1 MARIKAFL
9 LNLGL
14 LVALSFATG
23 SLSSLFLAGLDW
35 IQHNGSYVYA
45 LPILG
50 LVFASVPFPAYLIIP
65 ASWLSHL
72 AGASVGREGVAVAMG
87 RVLGEKIPESPD
99 FSKDLFS
106 KAGMAAGFASVF
118 GTPLAGA
125 FFALEVGVVGKINF
139 RHIPACLL
147 AAFFANYVS
156 LHVYDTKHLSYP
168 SIFLP
173 SFSASLCAKLALLG
187 LFLALIALV
196 YKRSESIIISA
207 FDKSPVQGPLKGILA
222 GLILFGVLSIPV
234 FHETPG
240 LGAEFLL
247 RPFTAVAPDFALWKL
262 LATNLSLG
270 LGFKGGEATPLFLIG
285 SHAASGFASWLSL
298 PLGLSAAIGFVSL
311 YGGLAKTPLAA
322 TFLGMELFG
331 PSAWFIFL
339 IITLIVLYGSGKKG
353 IFASQTWADYLP
365 KPLY

>member
-1 MARIKAFL
+1 
-9 LNLGL
+9 

-35 IQHNGSYVYA
+35 IQHHGSYLYA

-50 LVFASVPFPAYLIIP
+50 LVFQSFPFPAYLIIP
-65 ASWLSHL
+65 ATWLSHL
-72 AGASVGREGVAVAMG
+72 AGASVGREGTAVTIG
-87 RVLGEKIPESPD
+87 RVLGERISSSTIFP
-99 FSKDLFS
+99 

-125 FFALEVGVVGKINF
+125 FFALEVGEVGKINF
-139 RHIPACLL
+139 RHLPACLF
-147 AAFFANYVS
+147 AAFSANFVS
-156 LHVYDTKHLSYP
+156 LHVYGTKHLSYP
-168 SIFLP
+168 AIFLP
-173 SFSASLCAKLALLG
+173 SFTGEFYAKLALMG
-187 LFLALIALV
+187 LFLALIAFL

-207 FDKSPVQGPLKGILA
+207 FDKLPVQGPLKGILA

-234 FHETPG
+234 FHESTG
-240 LGAEFLL
+240 LGSEFLL
-247 RPFTAVAPDFALWKL
+247 RPFITVMPDFALWKL

-285 SHAASGFASWLSL
+285 SHAASGFASWFGL
-298 PLGLSAAIGFVSL
+298 PIGLAAAIGFVSL

-322 TFLGMELFG
+322 TFLGVELFG
-331 PSAWFIFL
+331 PSAWFCYLF
-339 IITLIVLYGSGKKG
+339 ITLIVLFGSGKKG
-353 IFASQTWADYLP
+353 IFSNQTWADYLP

>member
-35 IQHNGSYVYA
+35 IQHHGSYLYA

-50 LVFASVPFPAYLIIP
+50 LVFQSFPFPAYLIIP
-65 ASWLSHL
+65 ATWLSHL
-72 AGASVGREGVAVAMG
+72 AGASVGREGTAVTMG
-87 RVLGEKIPESPD
+87 RVLGERISSSTIFP
-99 FSKDLFS
+99 

-125 FFALEVGVVGKINF
+125 FFALEVGEVGKINF
-139 RHIPACLL
+139 RHLPACLF
-147 AAFFANYVS
+147 AAFSANFVS
-156 LHVYDTKHLSYP
+156 LHVYGTKHLSYP
-168 SIFLP
+168 AIFLP
-173 SFSASLCAKLALLG
+173 SFSGEFYAKLALMG
-187 LFLALIALV
+187 LFLALIAFL

-207 FDKSPVQGPLKGILA
+207 FDKLPVQGPLKGILA

-240 LGAEFLL
+240 LGSQFLL
-247 RPFTAVAPDFALWKL
+247 RPFTAVVPDFALWKL

-285 SHAASGFASWLSL
+285 SHAASGFASWFGL
-298 PLGLSAAIGFVSL
+298 PIGLAAAVGFVSL

-322 TFLGMELFG
+322 TLLGVELFG
-331 PSAWFIFL
+331 PSAWFCYL
-339 IITLIVLYGSGKKG
+339 LITLIVLFGSGKKG
-353 IFASQTWADYLP
+353 LFSFQTWADYLP

>member
-1 MARIKAFL
+1 

-35 IQHNGSYVYA
+35 IQHNGSYLYA
-45 LPILG
+45 LPLLG
-50 LVFASVPFPAYLIIP
+50 LIFQSIPFPAYLIIP
-65 ASWLSHL
+65 ATWLSHL
-72 AGASVGREGVAVAMG
+72 AGASVGREGVAVTMG
-87 RVLGEKIPESPD
+87 RVLGEKISSSTIFP
-99 FSKDLFS
+99 KALFP

-125 FFALEVGVVGKINF
+125 FFALEVGEVGKINF

-147 AAFFANYVS
+147 AAFFANYVGE
-156 LHVYDTKHLSYP
+156 HVYGTKHLSYP
-168 SIFLP
+168 IIYLP
-173 SFSASLCAKLALLG
+173 EFSGTFYAKLALLG
-187 LFLALIALV
+187 LFLALIAFL
-196 YKRSESIIISA
+196 YKRSESFILSA
-207 FDKSPVQGPLKGILA
+207 FDKSPVQGYQKGILA
-222 GLILFGVLSIPV
+222 GVILFGVLSIPV
-234 FHETPG
+234 FHETHG

-247 RPFTAVAPDFALWKL
+247 RPFTAVAPDFALWKM

-322 TFLGMELFG
+322 TFLGVELFG
-331 PSAWFIFL
+331 PSAWFCYLF
-339 IITLIVLYGSGKKG
+339 ITLIVLFGSGKKG
-353 IFASQTWADYLP
+353 IISNQTWADYLP

>member
-35 IQHNGSYVYA
+35 IQHNGSYLYA
-45 LPILG
+45 LPLVG
-50 LVFASVPFPAYLIIP
+50 LLFQSFKVPTYLIIP
-65 ASWLSHL
+65 TTWLSHL

-87 RVLGEKIPESPD
+87 RILGEKIPESPD

-106 KAGMAAGFASVF
+106 KAGMAAGFASIF

-156 LHVYDTKHLSYP
+156 LHVYGTKHLSYP

-173 SFSASLCAKLALLG
+173 EFSASFYAKLALLG
-187 LFLALIALV
+187 LFLALIALA

-207 FDKSPVQGPLKGILA
+207 FEKSPVQGPLKGILA
-222 GLILFGVLSIPV
+222 GSVLFGILITPV
-234 FHETPG
+234 FHETIG
-240 LGAEFLL
+240 LGSEFLL
-247 RPFTAVAPDFALWKL
+247 RPFTSVSPDFALWKL

-285 SHAASGFASWLSL
+285 SHAASGFASWFAL
-298 PLGLSAAIGFVSL
+298 PLGLAAAVGFVSL
-311 YGGLAKTPLAA
+311 YGGLAKTPIAA
-322 TFLGMELFG
+322 TLLGVELFG
-331 PSAWFIFL
+331 PSAWFIYF
-339 IITLIVLYGSGKKG
+339 IITLIVLFGSGKKG

-365 KPLY
+365 KPIY

>member
-35 IQHNGSYVYA
+35 IQHHGSYLYA
-45 LPILG
+45 LPIVG
-50 LVFASVPFPAYLIIP
+50 LVFQSFPFPAYLIIP
-65 ASWLSHL
+65 ATWLSHL
-72 AGASVGREGVAVAMG
+72 AGASVGREGTAVTMG
-87 RVLGEKIPESPD
+87 RVLGEKISSSSVFP
-99 FSKDLFS
+99 

-125 FFALEVGVVGKINF
+125 FFALEVGEVGKINF
-139 RHIPACLL
+139 RHLPACVF
-147 AAFFANYVS
+147 AAFSANFVS
-156 LHVYDTKHLSYP
+156 LHVYGTKHLSYP
-168 SIFLP
+168 VLFLP
-173 SFSASLCAKLALLG
+173 SFSGEFYAKLALMG
-187 LFLALIALV
+187 LFLALIAFL
-196 YKRSESIIISA
+196 YKRSESIIISS
-207 FDKSPVQGPLKGILA
+207 FDKLPVQGPLKGILA
-222 GLILFGVLSIPV
+222 GLILLGVLSIPV
-234 FHETPG
+234 FHETSG
-240 LGAEFLL
+240 LGSKFLL
-247 RPFTAVAPDFALWKL
+247 RPFEEVAPDFALWKL

-285 SHAASGFASWLSL
+285 SHAASGFASWFGL
-298 PLGLSAAIGFVSL
+298 PIGLAAAIGFVSL

-331 PSAWFIFL
+331 PSAWFCYL
-339 IITLIVLYGSGKKG
+339 IITLIVLFGSGKKG
-353 IFASQTWADYLP
+353 IFSNQTWADYLP

>member
-1 MARIKAFL
+1 
-9 LNLGL
+9 

-35 IQHNGSYVYA
+35 IQHHGSYLYA

-50 LVFASVPFPAYLIIP
+50 LVFQSFSFPAYLIIP
-65 ASWLSHL
+65 ATWLSHL
-72 AGASVGREGVAVAMG
+72 AGASVGREGTAVTMG
-87 RVLGEKIPESPD
+87 RVLGEKITSSSVFP
-99 FSKDLFS
+99 

-125 FFALEVGVVGKINF
+125 FFALEVGEVGKINF
-139 RHIPACLL
+139 RHLPACLFT
-147 AAFFANYVS
+147 AFSANFVS
-156 LHVYDTKHLSYP
+156 LHVYGTKHLSYP
-168 SIFLP
+168 VLFLP
-173 SFSASLCAKLALLG
+173 SFSGEFYAKLALMG
-187 LFLALIALV
+187 LFLALIAFL

-207 FDKSPVQGPLKGILA
+207 FDKLPVQGPLKGILA

-234 FHETPG
+234 FHETSG
-240 LGAEFLL
+240 LGSEFLL
-247 RPFTAVAPDFALWKL
+247 RPFEEVAPDFALWKL

-285 SHAASGFASWLSL
+285 SHAASGFATWFSL
-298 PLGLSAAIGFVSL
+298 PLSLSAAIGFVSL

-331 PSAWFIFL
+331 PSAWFCYLF
-339 IITLIVLYGSGKKG
+339 ITLIVLFGSGKKG
-353 IFASQTWADYLP
+353 IFSNQTWANYLP

>member
-1 MARIKAFL
+1 
-9 LNLGL
+9 
-14 LVALSFATG
+14 
-23 SLSSLFLAGLDW
+23 
-35 IQHNGSYVYA
+35 
-45 LPILG
+45 
-50 LVFASVPFPAYLIIP
+50 
-65 ASWLSHL
+65 
-72 AGASVGREGVAVAMG
+72 VGREGVAVAMG
-87 RVLGEKIPESPD
+87 RVLGDKIKSSSVFP
-99 FSKDLFS
+99 

-125 FFALEVGVVGKINF
+125 FFALEVGEVGKINF
-139 RHIPACLL
+139 RHLPACLL

-156 LHVYDTKHLSYP
+156 LHVCDTKHLSYP

-222 GLILFGVLSIPV
+222 GLILLGVLSIPV
-234 FHETPG
+234 FHETTG

-322 TFLGMELFG
+322 TFLGIELFG
-331 PSAWFIFL
+331 PSAWFVYL
-339 IITLIVLYGSGKKG
+339 IITLIVLFGSGKKG
-353 IFASQTWADYLP
+353 IFASQTWANYLP

>member
-1 MARIKAFL
+1 
-9 LNLGL
+9 
-14 LVALSFATG
+14 LVALSCATG

-35 IQHNGSYVYA
+35 IQHHGSYLYA

-50 LVFASVPFPAYLIIP
+50 LVFQSFPFPAYLIIP
-65 ASWLSHL
+65 ATWLSHL
-72 AGASVGREGVAVAMG
+72 AGASVGREGTAVTMG
-87 RVLGEKIPESPD
+87 RVLGERISSSTIFP
-99 FSKDLFS
+99 

-139 RHIPACLL
+139 RHLPACLF
-147 AAFFANYVS
+147 AAFSANFVS
-156 LHVYDTKHLSYP
+156 LHVYGTKHLSYP
-168 SIFLP
+168 VLFLP
-173 SFSASLCAKLALLG
+173 SFSGEFYAKLALMG
-187 LFLALIALV
+187 LFLALIAFL

-207 FDKSPVQGPLKGILA
+207 FDKLPVQGPLKGILA

-234 FHETPG
+234 FHESSG
-240 LGAEFLL
+240 LGSEFLL
-247 RPFTAVAPDFALWKL
+247 RPFTTVVPDFALWKL

-285 SHAASGFASWLSL
+285 SHAASGFASWFGL
-298 PLGLSAAIGFVSL
+298 PIGLAAAIGFVSL

-322 TFLGMELFG
+322 TLLGVELFG
-331 PSAWFIFL
+331 PSAWFCYL
-339 IITLIVLYGSGKKG
+339 IITLIVLFGSGKKG
-353 IFASQTWADYLP
+353 IFSNQTWADYLP

>member
-23 SLSSLFLAGLDW
+23 SLSSLFLIGLDW
-35 IQHNGSYVYA
+35 IQHHGSYLYA

-50 LVFASVPFPAYLIIP
+50 LVFASFPFPAYLIIP
-65 ASWLSHL
+65 TTWLSHL

-87 RVLGEKIPESPD
+87 RILGEKIPESPD

-106 KAGMAAGFASVF
+106 KAGMAAGFASIF

-156 LHVYDTKHLSYP
+156 LHVYGTKHLSYP

-173 SFSASLCAKLALLG
+173 SFSAVFYSKLALLG

-196 YKRSESIIISA
+196 YKRSESITISA

-222 GLILFGVLSIPV
+222 GLILFGVLCIPV

-262 LATNLSLG
+262 IATNLSLG

-298 PLGLSAAIGFVSL
+298 PLGLSAAIGFVAL

-331 PSAWFIFL
+331 PSAWFIYL
-339 IITLIVLYGSGKKG
+339 IITLIVLFGSGKKG

>member
-35 IQHNGSYVYA
+35 IQHNGSYLYA

-50 LVFASVPFPAYLIIP
+50 LVFQSFTFPAYLIIP
-65 ASWLSHL
+65 ATWLSHL

-87 RVLGEKIPESPD
+87 RVLGEKITS
-99 FSKDLFS
+99 SSVFS
-106 KAGMAAGFASVF
+106 KAGMAAGFASIF

-156 LHVYDTKHLSYP
+156 LHVYGTKHLSYP

-173 SFSASLCAKLALLG
+173 SFSAVFYAKLALLG

-222 GLILFGVLSIPV
+222 GLILFGVLIIPV
-234 FHETPG
+234 FHESSG
-240 LGAEFLL
+240 LGSEFLL
-247 RPFTAVAPDFALWKL
+247 RPFTSVAPDFALWKL
-262 LATNLSLG
+262 IATNLSLG

-298 PLGLSAAIGFVSL
+298 PLGLSAAIGFVGL

-331 PSAWFIFL
+331 PSAWFIYL
-339 IITLIVLYGSGKKG
+339 IITLIVLFGSGKKG
-353 IFASQTWADYLP
+353 IFASQTWANYLP
-365 KPLY
+365 KPIY

>member
-9 LNLGL
+9 TNLGL

-35 IQHNGSYVYA
+35 IQHHGSYLYA

-50 LVFASVPFPAYLIIP
+50 LVFQSFPFPAYLIIP
-65 ASWLSHL
+65 ATWLSHL
-72 AGASVGREGVAVAMG
+72 AGASVGREGTAVTMG
-87 RVLGEKIPESPD
+87 RVLGERISSSTIFP
-99 FSKDLFS
+99 

-125 FFALEVGVVGKINF
+125 FFALEVGEVGKIHF
-139 RHIPACLL
+139 RHLPACLF
-147 AAFFANYVS
+147 AAFSANFVS
-156 LHVYDTKHLSYP
+156 LHVYGTKHLSYP
-168 SIFLP
+168 VLFLP
-173 SFSASLCAKLALLG
+173 AFSGEFYAKLALMG
-187 LFLALIALV
+187 LFLALIAFL

-207 FDKSPVQGPLKGILA
+207 FDKLPVQGPLKGILA

-240 LGAEFLL
+240 LGSQFLL
-247 RPFTAVAPDFALWKL
+247 RPFTAVVPDFALWKL

-298 PLGLSAAIGFVSL
+298 PIGLAAAIGFVSL

-331 PSAWFIFL
+331 PSAWFCYL
-339 IITLIVLYGSGKKG
+339 LITLIVLFGSGKKG
-353 IFASQTWADYLP
+353 IFSNQTWAAYLP

>member
-14 LVALSFATG
+14 LVALSFATV

-35 IQHNGSYVYA
+35 IQHHGSYLYA

-50 LVFASVPFPAYLIIP
+50 LVFQSFPFPAYLIIP
-65 ASWLSHL
+65 ATWLSHL
-72 AGASVGREGVAVAMG
+72 AGASVGREGTAVTMG
-87 RVLGEKIPESPD
+87 RVLGERISSSTIFP
-99 FSKDLFS
+99 

-118 GTPLAGA
+118 GTPFAGA
-125 FFALEVGVVGKINF
+125 FFALEVGEVGKINF
-139 RHIPACLL
+139 RHLPACLF
-147 AAFFANYVS
+147 AAFSANFVS
-156 LHVYDTKHLSYP
+156 LHVYGTKHLPYP
-168 SIFLP
+168 ATFLP
-173 SFSASLCAKLALLG
+173 SFSGEFYAKLALMG
-187 LFLALIALV
+187 VFLALIAFL

-207 FDKSPVQGPLKGILA
+207 FDKLPVQGPLKGILA

-234 FHETPG
+234 FHESTG
-240 LGAEFLL
+240 LGSEFLL
-247 RPFTAVAPDFALWKL
+247 RPFTTVVPDFALWKL

-285 SHAASGFASWLSL
+285 SHAASGFASWFGL
-298 PLGLSAAIGFVSL
+298 PIGLAAAIGFVSL

-322 TFLGMELFG
+322 TLLGVELFG
-331 PSAWFIFL
+331 PSAWFCYL
-339 IITLIVLYGSGKKG
+339 IVTLIVLFGSGKKG
-353 IFASQTWADYLP
+353 IFSNQTWADYLP

>member
-87 RVLGEKIPESPD
+87 RVIGEKIPESPD

-222 GLILFGVLSIPV
+222 GLILLGVLSIPV

>member
-9 LNLGL
+9 MNLGL
-14 LVALSFATG
+14 LLALSFATG

-35 IQHNGSYVYA
+35 IQHNGSYLYA

-50 LVFASVPFPAYLIIP
+50 LVFQSFPVPAYLIIP
-65 ASWLSHL
+65 ATWLSHL
-72 AGASVGREGVAVAMG
+72 AGASVGREGVAVTMG
-87 RVLGEKIPESPD
+87 RVLGEK
-99 FSKDLFS
+99 FSSSSIFP

-125 FFALEVGVVGKINF
+125 FFALEVGEVGKINF
-139 RHIPACLL
+139 RHIPACLF
-147 AAFFANYVS
+147 AAFTANYVS
-156 LHVYDTKHLSYP
+156 LHVYGTKHLSYP
-168 SIFLP
+168 TIFLP
-173 SFSASLCAKLALLG
+173 EFSASLCGKLALLG
-187 LFLALIALV
+187 LFLALIAFL
-196 YKRSESIIISA
+196 YKRSESIIISV

-222 GLILFGVLSIPV
+222 GLILFGALSIPV
-234 FHETPG
+234 FHETSG
-240 LGAEFLL
+240 LGSEFLL
-247 RPFTAVAPDFALWKL
+247 RPFSTVSPDFALWKL

-298 PLGLSAAIGFVSL
+298 PLGLSAAIGFISL

-322 TFLGMELFG
+322 TLLGIELFG
-331 PSAWFIFL
+331 PSAWFAYL
-339 IITLIVLYGSGKKG
+339 IITLIVLFGSGKKG

-365 KPLY
+365 KPIY

>member
-35 IQHNGSYVYA
+35 IQHHGSYLYA

-50 LVFASVPFPAYLIIP
+50 LVFQSFPFPAYLIIP
-65 ASWLSHL
+65 ATWLSHL
-72 AGASVGREGVAVAMG
+72 AGASVGREGTAVTMG
-87 RVLGEKIPESPD
+87 RVLGERISSSTIFP
-99 FSKDLFS
+99 

-125 FFALEVGVVGKINF
+125 FFALEVGEVGKINF
-139 RHIPACLL
+139 RHLPACVF
-147 AAFFANYVS
+147 AAFSANFVS
-156 LHVYDTKHLSYP
+156 LHVYGTKHLSYP
-168 SIFLP
+168 VLFLP
-173 SFSASLCAKLALLG
+173 SFSGEFYAKLALMG
-187 LFLALIALV
+187 LFLALIAFL
-196 YKRSESIIISA
+196 YKRSESIIISS
-207 FDKSPVQGPLKGILA
+207 FDKLPVQGPLKGILA
-222 GLILFGVLSIPV
+222 GLILLGVLSIPV
-234 FHETPG
+234 FHETSG
-240 LGAEFLL
+240 LGSKFLL
-247 RPFTAVAPDFALWKL
+247 RPFEEVAPDFALWKL

-285 SHAASGFASWLSL
+285 SHAASGFASWFGL
-298 PLGLSAAIGFVSL
+298 PIGLAAAIGFVSL

-331 PSAWFIFL
+331 PSAWFCYL
-339 IITLIVLYGSGKKG
+339 IITLIVLFGSGKKG
-353 IFASQTWADYLP
+353 IFSNQTWADYLP

>member
-1 MARIKAFL
+1 
-9 LNLGL
+9 

-35 IQHNGSYVYA
+35 IQQNGSYLYA

-50 LVFASVPFPAYLIIP
+50 LVFQSFPFPAYLIIP
-65 ASWLSHL
+65 ATWLSHL

-87 RVLGEKIPESPD
+87 RVLGEKITS
-99 FSKDLFS
+99 SSVFS
-106 KAGMAAGFASVF
+106 KAGMAAGFASIF

-125 FFALEVGVVGKINF
+125 FFALEVGEVGKINF
-139 RHIPACLL
+139 RHLPACLL
-147 AAFFANYVS
+147 AAFFANNFS
-156 LHVYDTKHLSYP
+156 LHVYGTKHLSYP

-173 SFSASLCAKLALLG
+173 SFSASLYAKLALLG
-187 LFLALIALV
+187 LFLALIAFL

-207 FDKSPVQGPLKGILA
+207 FDKSPVQGPLKGFLA

-234 FHETPG
+234 FHESSG
-240 LGAEFLL
+240 LGSEFLL
-247 RPFTAVAPDFALWKL
+247 RPFTAVSSDFALWKL
-262 LATNLSLG
+262 LATNVSLG
-270 LGFKGGEATPLFLIG
+270 LGFKGGAATPLFLIG

-298 PLGLSAAIGFVSL
+298 PLGLSAAIGFVGL

-331 PSAWFIFL
+331 PSAWFIYL
-339 IITLIVLYGSGKKG
+339 IITLIVLFGSGKKG

>member
-35 IQHNGSYVYA
+35 IQHHGSYLYA

-50 LVFASVPFPAYLIIP
+50 LVFQSFPFPAYLIIP
-65 ASWLSHL
+65 ATWLSHL
-72 AGASVGREGVAVAMG
+72 AGASVGREGTAVTMG
-87 RVLGEKIPESPD
+87 QVLGEKIS
-99 FSKDLFS
+99 SSSLFP

-125 FFALEVGVVGKINF
+125 FFALEVGEVGKINF
-139 RHIPACLL
+139 RHLPACLF
-147 AAFFANYVS
+147 AAFSANFVS
-156 LHVYDTKHLSYP
+156 LHVYGTKHLSYP
-168 SIFLP
+168 AIFLL
-173 SFSASLCAKLALLG
+173 SFSGEFYAKLALMG
-187 LFLALIALV
+187 LFLALIAFL
-196 YKRSESIIISA
+196 YKRSESFIISA
-207 FDKSPVQGPLKGILA
+207 FDKLPVQGPLKGILA
-222 GLILFGVLSIPV
+222 GLILFGVLSIPE
-234 FHETPG
+234 FHESTG
-240 LGAEFLL
+240 LGSEFLL
-247 RPFTAVAPDFALWKL
+247 RPFTTVVSDFALWKL

-285 SHAASGFASWLSL
+285 SHAATGFASWFGL
-298 PLGLSAAIGFVSL
+298 PIGLAAAIGFVSL

-322 TFLGMELFG
+322 TLLGVELFG
-331 PSAWFIFL
+331 PSAWYCYL
-339 IITLIVLYGSGKKG
+339 IITLIVLFGSGKKG
-353 IFASQTWADYLP
+353 IFSNQTWADYLP

>member
-9 LNLGL
+9 FNLGL

-23 SLSSLFLAGLDW
+23 SLSSLFLFGLDW
-35 IQHNGSYVYA
+35 IQHNGSYLYA

-50 LVFASVPFPAYLIIP
+50 LVFASFPFPTYLIIP
-65 ASWLSHL
+65 ATWLSHL

-87 RVLGEKIPESPD
+87 RVLGEKITSSSVFP
-99 FSKDLFS
+99 

-125 FFALEVGVVGKINF
+125 FFALEVGEVGKINF
-139 RHIPACLL
+139 RHIPACLF
-147 AAFFANYVS
+147 AAFSANLVS
-156 LHVYDTKHLSYP
+156 LHVYGTKHLSYP

-173 SFSASLCAKLALLG
+173 SFSAVFYAKLALLG

-196 YKRSESIIISA
+196 YKRSESIIIST

-234 FHETPG
+234 FHESSG
-240 LGAEFLL
+240 LGSEFLL
-247 RPFTAVAPDFALWKL
+247 KPFTSVAPDFALWKL
-262 LATNLSLG
+262 IATNLSLG

-322 TFLGMELFG
+322 TFLGIELFG
-331 PSAWFIFL
+331 PSAWFVYL
-339 IITLIVLYGSGKKG
+339 IITLIVLFGSGKKG
-353 IFASQTWADYLP
+353 IFASQTWANYLP

>member
-1 MARIKAFL
+1 M
-9 LNLGL
+9 NLGL
-14 LVALSFATG
+14 LLALSFATG

-35 IQHNGSYVYA
+35 IQHNGSYLYA

-50 LVFASVPFPAYLIIP
+50 LVFASFPFPAYLIIP
-65 ASWLSHL
+65 ATWLSHL
-72 AGASVGREGVAVAMG
+72 AGASVGREGVAVTMG
-87 RVLGEKIPESPD
+87 RVLGERLS
-99 FSKDLFS
+99 SSDLFS
-106 KAGMAAGFASVF
+106 KAGMAAGFASIF

-156 LHVYDTKHLSYP
+156 LHVYGTKHLTYP
-168 SIFLP
+168 SINLP
-173 SFSASLCAKLALLG
+173 AISASFYAKLALLG
-187 LFLALIALV
+187 LFLALIAFL

-207 FDKSPVQGPLKGILA
+207 FDKSPVQGPLKAILA

-234 FHETPG
+234 FRETIG
-240 LGAEFLL
+240 LGSEFLL
-247 RPFTAVAPDFALWKL
+247 RPFEQVAPDFALWKL

-285 SHAASGFASWLSL
+285 SHAASGFAYWLSL
-298 PLGLSAAIGFVSL
+298 PLGLSAAIGFVCL
-311 YGGLAKTPLAA
+311 YGGLAKTPIAA
-322 TFLGMELFG
+322 TFLGIELFG
-331 PSAWFIFL
+331 SSAWFVYL
-339 IITLIVLYGSGKKG
+339 IITLIVLFGSGKKG
-353 IFASQTWADYLP
+353 IFISQTWADYLP

>member
-1 MARIKAFL
+1 

-35 IQHNGSYVYA
+35 IQHHGSYLYA

-50 LVFASVPFPAYLIIP
+50 LVFQSFSFPAYLIIP
-65 ASWLSHL
+65 ATWLSHL
-72 AGASVGREGVAVAMG
+72 AGASVGREGTAVTMG
-87 RVLGEKIPESPD
+87 RVLGEKITSSSVFP
-99 FSKDLFS
+99 

-139 RHIPACLL
+139 RHLPACLFT
-147 AAFFANYVS
+147 AFSANFVS
-156 LHVYDTKHLSYP
+156 LHVYGTKHLSYP
-168 SIFLP
+168 VLFLP
-173 SFSASLCAKLALLG
+173 SFSGEFYAKLALMG
-187 LFLALIALV
+187 LFLALIAFL

-207 FDKSPVQGPLKGILA
+207 FDKLPVQGPLKGILA

-234 FHETPG
+234 FHETSG
-240 LGAEFLL
+240 LGSEFLL
-247 RPFTAVAPDFALWKL
+247 RPFEEVAPDFALWKL

-285 SHAASGFASWLSL
+285 SHAASGFASWFGL
-298 PLGLSAAIGFVSL
+298 PIGLAAAIGFVSL

-331 PSAWFIFL
+331 PSAWFCYLF
-339 IITLIVLYGSGKKG
+339 ITLIVLFGSGKKG
-353 IFASQTWADYLP
+353 IFSNQTWADYLP

>member
-35 IQHNGSYVYA
+35 IQHNGSYLYA
-45 LPILG
+45 LPLVG
-50 LVFASVPFPAYLIIP
+50 LIFQSFKVPAYLIIP
-65 ASWLSHL
+65 ATWLSHL
-72 AGASVGREGVAVAMG
+72 AGASVGREGTAVTMG

-99 FSKDLFS
+99 FSKALFT

-125 FFALEVGVVGKINF
+125 FFALEVGEVGKINF

-156 LHVYDTKHLSYP
+156 LHVYGIKHLSYP
-168 SIFLP
+168 SVFLP
-173 SFSASLCAKLALLG
+173 EFSSAFCAKLALLG
-187 LFLALIALV
+187 LFLALIAFL

-207 FDKSPVQGPLKGILA
+207 FDKLPVQGPLKGILA
-222 GLILFGVLSIPV
+222 GLILFGVFNVPV
-234 FHETPG
+234 FHETIG
-240 LGAEFLL
+240 LSSEFLL
-247 RPFTAVAPDFALWKL
+247 RPFTSVAPDFALWKL

-285 SHAASGFASWLSL
+285 SHAASGFASWLAL

-331 PSAWFIFL
+331 PSAWFIYF
-339 IITLIVLYGSGKKG
+339 IITLIVIFGSGKKG
-353 IFASQTWADYLP
+353 IFSNQTWADYLP
-365 KPLY
+365 KPIY

>member
-35 IQHNGSYVYA
+35 IQHHGSYLYA

-50 LVFASVPFPAYLIIP
+50 LVFQSFPFPAYLIIP
-65 ASWLSHL
+65 ATWLSHL
-72 AGASVGREGVAVAMG
+72 AGASVGREGTAVTMG
-87 RVLGEKIPESPD
+87 RVLGERISSSTIFP
-99 FSKDLFS
+99 

-125 FFALEVGVVGKINF
+125 FFALEVGEVGKINF
-139 RHIPACLL
+139 RHLPACLF
-147 AAFFANYVS
+147 AAFSANFVS
-156 LHVYDTKHLSYP
+156 LHVYGTKHLSYP
-168 SIFLP
+168 AIFLP
-173 SFSASLCAKLALLG
+173 SFSGEFYAKLALMG
-187 LFLALIALV
+187 LFLALIAFL
-196 YKRSESIIISA
+196 YKRSESFIISA
-207 FDKSPVQGPLKGILA
+207 FDKLPVQGPLKGILA

-234 FHETPG
+234 FHESTG
-240 LGAEFLL
+240 LGSEFLL
-247 RPFTAVAPDFALWKL
+247 RPFTTFVSDFALWKL

-285 SHAASGFASWLSL
+285 SHAASGFAFWFSL
-298 PLGLSAAIGFVSL
+298 PIGLAAAIGFVSL

-322 TFLGMELFG
+322 TLLGVELFG
-331 PSAWFIFL
+331 PSAWFCYL
-339 IITLIVLYGSGKKG
+339 IVTLIVLFGSGKKG
-353 IFASQTWADYLP
+353 IFSNQTWADYLP

>member
-1 MARIKAFL
+1 MKAFL

-23 SLSSLFLAGLDW
+23 SLSSLFLFGLDW
-35 IQHNGSYVYA
+35 IQHHGSYVYA

-50 LVFASVPFPAYLIIP
+50 LVFARFPFPAYLIIP
-65 ASWLSHL
+65 ATWLSHL
-72 AGASVGREGVAVAMG
+72 AGASVGREGVAVTMG
-87 RVLGEKIPESPD
+87 RVLGEKIPYSPD
-99 FSKDLFS
+99 FTKDLFP

-125 FFALEVGVVGKINF
+125 FFALEVGEVGKVNF
-139 RHIPACLL
+139 RHLPACLL

-156 LHVYDTKHLSYP
+156 LHVYNTKHLSYP

-173 SFSASLCAKLALLG
+173 SFSASLYAKLALLG
-187 LFLALIALV
+187 LFLALIAFL

-207 FDKSPVQGPLKGILA
+207 LDKSPVQGPLKGILV
-222 GLILFGVLSIPV
+222 GLILFGILSIPV
-234 FHETPG
+234 FHESSG
-240 LGAEFLL
+240 LGSEFLL
-247 RPFTAVAPDFALWKL
+247 RPFTSVAPDFALWKL
-262 LATNLSLG
+262 IATNLSLG

-322 TFLGMELFG
+322 TFLGIELFG
-331 PSAWFIFL
+331 PSAWFVYL
-339 IITLIVLYGSGKKG
+339 IITLIVLFGSGKKG
-353 IFASQTWADYLP
+353 IFASQTWANYLP

>member
-9 LNLGL
+9 TNLGL

-35 IQHNGSYVYA
+35 IQQSGSYLYA

-50 LVFASVPFPAYLIIP
+50 LVFASFPFPAYLIIP

-72 AGASVGREGVAVAMG
+72 AGASVGREGVAITMG
-87 RVLGEKIPESPD
+87 RLLGEKISALDVFP
-99 FSKDLFS
+99 

-125 FFALEVGVVGKINF
+125 FFALEVGEVGKINF
-139 RHIPACLL
+139 RHIPACLF
-147 AAFFANYVS
+147 AAFSANYVS
-156 LHVYDTKHLSYP
+156 LHVYGTKHLSYP
-168 SIFLP
+168 LIFLP
-173 SFSASLCAKLALLG
+173 SFSVAFYAKIALLG
-187 LFLALIALV
+187 LFLALIAFL

-222 GLILFGVLSIPV
+222 GLLLFGVLSIPV
-234 FHETPG
+234 FHETIG
-240 LGAEFLL
+240 LGSEFLL
-247 RPFTAVAPDFALWKL
+247 RPFSTAAPDFALWKI

-285 SHAASGFASWLSL
+285 SHAASGLGSWLTL

-322 TFLGMELFG
+322 TLLGIELFG
-331 PSAWFIFL
+331 TSAWFCYF
-339 IITLIVLYGSGKKG
+339 IITLIVLFGSGKKG
-353 IFASQTWADYLP
+353 IFTSQTWAAYLP
-365 KPLY
+365 KPIY

>member
-222 GLILFGVLSIPV
+222 GLILLGVLSIPV
-234 FHETPG
+234 FHETTG

>member
-1 MARIKAFL
+1 LARIKAFL

-35 IQHNGSYVYA
+35 IQHHGSYLYA

-50 LVFASVPFPAYLIIP
+50 LVFQSFPFPTYLIIP
-65 ASWLSHL
+65 ATWLSHL
-72 AGASVGREGVAVAMG
+72 AGASVGREGTAVTMG
-87 RVLGEKIPESPD
+87 RVLGEKISSSTIFP
-99 FSKDLFS
+99 

-125 FFALEVGVVGKINF
+125 FFALEVGEVGKINF
-139 RHIPACLL
+139 RHLPACLF
-147 AAFFANYVS
+147 AAFSANFVS
-156 LHVYDTKHLSYP
+156 LHVYGTKHLPYP
-168 SIFLP
+168 VLFLP
-173 SFSASLCAKLALLG
+173 SFSGEFYAKLALMG
-187 LFLALIALV
+187 LFLALIAFL

-207 FDKSPVQGPLKGILA
+207 FDKLPVQGPLKGILA

-234 FHETPG
+234 FHETRG
-240 LGAEFLL
+240 LGSEFLL
-247 RPFTAVAPDFALWKL
+247 RPFEEVAPDFALWKL

-285 SHAASGFASWLSL
+285 SYAASGFASWFGL
-298 PLGLSAAIGFVSL
+298 PIGLAAAIGFVSL

-322 TFLGMELFG
+322 TLLGVELFG
-331 PSAWFIFL
+331 PSAWFCYL
-339 IITLIVLYGSGKKG
+339 IVTLIVLYGSGKKG
-353 IFASQTWADYLP
+353 IFSNQTWADYLP